1 MREDL
6 YQEDLAWLHVVAA
19 TLNWKEGS
27 EHNNEA
33 CLKRLHLNYDFQR
46 TVMDSAERKLLDALK
61 VISNPNSRAQGFN
74 MSHLDAAVCGE
85 TRRPARAGA

>member
-1 MREDL
+1 MRDDL

-27 EHNNEA
+27 ENNNEA

-46 TVMDSAERKLLDALK
+46 TVMDSAERKLLEALK
-61 VISNPNSRAQGFN
+61 VIPNPNSRAQGFN
-74 MSHLDAAVCGE
+74 CLISMRRCGE
-85 TRRPARAGA
+85 TSRRKSGRPT